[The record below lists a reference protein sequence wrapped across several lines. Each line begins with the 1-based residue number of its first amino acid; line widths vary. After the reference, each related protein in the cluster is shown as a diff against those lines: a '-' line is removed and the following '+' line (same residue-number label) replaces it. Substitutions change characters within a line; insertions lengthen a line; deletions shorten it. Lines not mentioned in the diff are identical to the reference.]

1 MGALLYLNENETKVT
16 LFEQKVKR
24 FAGAIYGA
32 PNSISVQLL
41 NEVIHKASL
50 EDEQEQARHL
60 INSRANKF
68 MGLCLEEKI
77 NFYTYINGFFVTVKT
92 KEPLKLTEA
101 LKQYKVYVVPTFEGV
116 RIALSSINLLEIER
130 LVTSLKKV
138 IDE

>member
-1 MGALLYLNENETKVT
+1 
-16 LFEQKVKR
+16 
-24 FAGAIYGA
+24 
-32 PNSISVQLL
+32 
-41 NEVIHKASL
+41 
-50 EDEQEQARHL
+50 
-60 INSRANKF
+60 

-130 LVTSLKKV
+130 LITSLKKV